1 MSRDIVNLR
10 PINYLDGRSLLVADI
25 ERGGVFAQIIG
36 TWSLLNP
43 ADQARCLGVIVNKFR
58 GDLSLFPEARRYL
71 AERIPAAYL
80 GAIPYLPDLQPENE
94 DSLCQEAEERVD
106 GEKIAWIRLPHLSNS
121 QDCQPWL
128 LDRGVRV
135 QWVEQPG
142 QLDDAK
148 IVVLPG
154 SKNTIADLGWL
165 HTTKIGEAVQAGAK
179 RGVPVVGICG
189 GDPMF
194 GEAVRDPA
202 GIAGGRGVLPRVGII
217 PVHTTL
223 FPAQS
228 HFPVTVN

>member
-1 MSRDIVNLR
+1 MYAEART
-10 PINYLDGRSLLVADI
+10 YLADRI
-25 ERGGVFAQIIG
+25 
-36 TWSLLNP
+36 P
-43 ADQARCLGVIVNKFR
+43 ADYLGVI
-58 GDLSLFPEARRYL
+58 PYL
-71 AERIPAAYL
+71 A
-80 GAIPYLPDLQPENE
+80 DLQPENE

-128 LDRGVRV
+128 LDRGIRV

-189 GDPMF
+189 GAQNLGETLCDP
-194 GEAVRDPA
+194 G
-202 GIAGGRGVLPRVGII
+202 GISGGSRCLPWLDIPSRHTSRV
-217 PVHTTL
+217 
-223 FPAQS
+223 
-228 HFPVTVN
+228 